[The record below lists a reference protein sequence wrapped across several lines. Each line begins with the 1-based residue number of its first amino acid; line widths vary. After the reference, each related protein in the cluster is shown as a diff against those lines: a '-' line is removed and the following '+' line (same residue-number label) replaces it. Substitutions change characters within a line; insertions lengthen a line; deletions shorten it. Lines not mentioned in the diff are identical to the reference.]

1 MESHAGSKP
10 STSFDHKKKCRRKQQ
25 QSKIRG
31 GILGL
36 QSSSKNKS
44 ELSLIFHIPV
54 DMQTIGHFEHCLVR
68 LFASPIILSHPC
80 EQQNESHWDRTR
92 TQTHSARFQQRNT
105 LERNQKEKTASNR
118 LSVCFTFLPRNGA
131 IGAQTAKL
139 RFQLHKPL
147 DGLIAR
153 PPILQWGEVSNSVGN
168 PMPHLEPP
176 LVSTILSNSC
186 KKRCN

>member
-1 MESHAGSKP
+1 M
-10 STSFDHKKKCRRKQQ
+10 
-25 QSKIRG
+25 SKIRG

-68 LFASPIILSHPC
+68 LFASPIILSHPY
-80 EQQNESHWDRTR
+80 EQQNESHWDRTYQPGHKKD
-92 TQTHSARFQQRNT
+92 TNPQRPFST
-105 LERNQKEKTASNR
+105 KKHTWKKSKKTTAFNR
-118 LSVCFTFLPRNGA
+118 LSVCFNFLPRNSA
-131 IGAQTAKL
+131 IGAQTTKL

-168 PMPHLEPP
+168 PLPHLEPP